1 MMMTSVGRVRVQN
14 FCDKFK
20 DVACNKRLLPCIASM
35 HNIDA
40 AEFKSITNE
49 GVVFIENKPRDL
61 GNYRY
66 SLFFDALYRTPCCD
80 GTVVTDLGNKY
91 NGLLGALNNLVDKY
105 ESLALQH
112 PPTYAMLVR
121 KGDVIEFLLADARLS
136 GDVNLDVQRQ

>member
-1 MMMTSVGRVRVQN
+1 MMMTSVGRVRAQN

-20 DVACNKRLLPCIASM
+20 DVACDKRLLPCIASM

-40 AEFKSITNE
+40 AEFKSISNE

-66 SLFFDALYRTPCCD
+66 SLFFDALYRTLCCD

-91 NGLLGALNNLVDKY
+91 NGLLGALKNLVDKY
-105 ESLALQH
+105 ESETRATGMSPFPLMCSETRA
-112 PPTYAMLVR
+112 T
-121 KGDVIEFLLADARLS
+121 G
-136 GDVNLDVQRQ
+136 